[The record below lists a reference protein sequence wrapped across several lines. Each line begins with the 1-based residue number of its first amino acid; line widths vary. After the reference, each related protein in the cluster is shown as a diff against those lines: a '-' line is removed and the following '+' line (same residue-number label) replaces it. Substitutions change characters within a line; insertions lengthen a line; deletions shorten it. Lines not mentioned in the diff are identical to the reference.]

1 MIQARSATAGQ
12 GFGAGIRRR
21 DHDPAR
27 VVQRLAKETLEARG
41 FKAGYDFTF
50 ALDGEVTVLSTR
62 LKQALEQRRGQ
73 HRG

>member
-1 MIQARSATAGQ
+1 MAREA
-12 GFGAGIRRR
+12 
-21 DHDPAR
+21 
-27 VVQRLAKETLEARG
+27 LEARG

-73 HRG
+73 TNG